1 MLALSAVIY
10 DVPHLILTRRFE
22 TQSLRGYL
30 TKYDCSSGQFWLI
43 FFAPLVS
50 DGPSPYENARG
61 RGLAAD
67 VNPIGGIS
75 KTDLK
80 RFIAW
85 AQEKFQLPIL
95 SR

>member
-1 MLALSAVIY
+1 MGAQLAWVLDQVRLLFRLVFELLFFSFLFVIAA
-10 DVPHLILTRRFE
+10 LLTPGCGF
-22 TQSLRGYL
+22 
-30 TKYDCSSGQFWLI
+30 
-43 FFAPLVS
+43 
-50 DGPSPYENARG
+50 
-61 RGLAAD
+61 AAD

-85 AQEKFQLPIL
+85 AQENFQLPTL